1 MTDYTEK
8 KLKILVVEDNLS
20 IIEGLDYLLR
30 KEGFDVTIIGN
41 KTQAVQFIKDNII
54 DLYLFDVQLPDGTGF
69 EICKF
74 VKKYFPNKPV
84 MFISGRAEE
93 SNIVYGLDIGAD
105 DYIVKPFGNNE
116 LVSRIKAVLR
126 RYPQGKHTENVIS
139 LGNLSINLDSAK
151 VYKNQEEVYL
161 TRLEYKI
168 LLMFINNNGKIIT
181 REKLLEKV
189 WDVEGNYVNDNTLTV
204 YIKRLREKIGDKDDE
219 PLIETVRGIG
229 YILKK

>member
-1 MTDYTEK
+1 
-8 KLKILVVEDNLS
+8 
-20 IIEGLDYLLR
+20 
-30 KEGFDVTIIGN
+30 
-41 KTQAVQFIKDNII
+41 
-54 DLYLFDVQLPDGTGF
+54 
-69 EICKF
+69 
-74 VKKYFPNKPV
+74 